1 MRSKHQRG
9 VGLSGL
15 LMWAVILVVV
25 ALFGMKVV
33 PAVIEYQK
41 IVQNLKAMS
50 SGGQLNGATVS
61 DVRKAFER
69 RADVDSISAITA
81 ADLEISKDGND
92 VVISFAYAKKIPLG
106 GPVSLYIDFKGS
118 NKGKGD

>member
-1 MRSKHQRG
+1 MLSKHQRG

-118 NKGKGD
+118 SKGKGG

>member
-1 MRSKHQRG
+1 MLSKHQRG
-9 VGLSGL
+9 VSLSGL

-25 ALFGMKVV
+25 AVFGMKVV

-61 DVRKAFER
+61 DVRKAFDR

-81 ADLEISKDGND
+81 ADLEISKEGND

>member
-1 MRSKHQRG
+1 MLSKHQRG
-9 VGLSGL
+9 VSLSGL

-25 ALFGMKVV
+25 TVFGMKVV
-33 PAVIEYQK
+33 PVVIEYQK

-50 SGGQLNGATVS
+50 SGGELNGATVS

-81 ADLEISKDGND
+81 ADLEISKEGND

>member
-1 MRSKHQRG
+1 MLSKHQRG
-9 VGLSGL
+9 VSLSGL

-25 ALFGMKVV
+25 AVFGMKVV
-33 PAVIEYQK
+33 PVVIEYQK

-81 ADLEISKDGND
+81 ADLEISKEGND

>member
-1 MRSKHQRG
+1 MLSKHQRG
-9 VGLSGL
+9 VSLSGL

-25 ALFGMKVV
+25 AVFGMKVV

-61 DVRKAFER
+61 DVRKAFDR

-92 VVISFAYAKKIPLG
+92 VVISFAYAKKIPLA

-118 NKGKGD
+118 SKGKGG

>member
-1 MRSKHQRG
+1 MLSKHQRG
-9 VGLSGL
+9 VSLSGL

-25 ALFGMKVV
+25 AVFGMKVV
-33 PAVIEYQK
+33 PTVIEYQK

-50 SGGQLNGATVS
+50 SGGELNGATVS

-69 RADVDSISAITA
+69 RADVDSITAITA
-81 ADLEISKDGND
+81 ADLEISKEGND

-118 NKGKGD
+118 NKGKGG

>member
-1 MRSKHQRG
+1 MLSKHQRG
-9 VGLSGL
+9 VSLSGL

-25 ALFGMKVV
+25 AMFGMKMV

-61 DVRKAFER
+61 DVRKAFDR

-81 ADLEISKDGND
+81 ADLEISKEGND